1 MIYKE
6 ENIYYCW
13 QKNILVR
20 AEYDSVFWFKG
31 KFELFLLFL
40 ICEWLDI
47 KVKAEVKTEV
57 NGFNSRQEVIISP
70 KEANA
75 DFSKDL
81 LTLVKHPWVKDLA
94 LANVNFV
101 NKFCLALL
109 CRNVPSFCTWVS
121 WATFDSL
128 GLDSPLI
135 SMHCSF
141 PVLHLL

>member
-20 AEYDSVFWFKG
+20 AECDSVFWFKG

-40 ICEWLDI
+40 IHEWLDI
-47 KVKAEVKTEV
+47 KIKAEVKSEV
-57 NGFNSRQEVIISP
+57 NNFNSRQEVITTL

-81 LTLVKHPWVKDLA
+81 PILVKHPWVQDLA
-94 LANVNFV
+94 
-101 NKFCLALL
+101 
-109 CRNVPSFCTWVS
+109 
-121 WATFDSL
+121 
-128 GLDSPLI
+128 
-135 SMHCSF
+135 
-141 PVLHLL
+141 